1 MLTVPRRL
9 FYIDDD
15 EGLCRIAKKD
25 FERNRHV
32 LDYALSGP
40 AGVEKLRQSRYDA
53 VILDH
58 HMPGQDGLQTL
69 AAIAQLENPPPV
81 VYVTGEAEGRIAVAA
96 LKAGAAEYVIKE
108 ATANFLPLLHAAVA
122 GAIEQRELRLARER
136 AEAELRASRD
146 RFESLAAEREVL
158 IHEIN
163 HRIANSLQLVNA
175 FLRLQVSGSV
185 NAETKIALSNVMA
198 RVGAIGHVHRQLYS
212 ASDVR
217 AIDLGPYIE
226 NLVAELGQA
235 VGQTGSGT
243 ELKVEAEP
251 ISTTTDRAVSIGM
264 IVTELVLNALKY
276 AYPEGARG
284 TVRVFCRNCENG
296 ALELTVEDDG
306 QGLSP
311 GAPAKGGGLGQRI
324 VGIMAQKL
332 QAKIVRDEAHRGV
345 RTVIQIPPPTDSP
358 PAT

>member
-1 MLTVPRRL
+1 MLSVPRRL
-9 FYIDDD
+9 LYIDDD

-25 FERNRHV
+25 FERNSHV
-32 LDYALSGP
+32 LDYALSGT
-40 AGVEKLRQSRYDA
+40 AGLEKLRQTHYDA

-69 AAIAQLENPPPV
+69 GEIAKLADPPPV

-122 GAIEQRELRLARER
+122 GAIEQRELRVARER

-175 FLRLQVSGSV
+175 FLRLQVNGSV
-185 NAETKIALSNVMA
+185 NAETKTALSNVMA

-212 ASDVR
+212 ATDVR
-217 AIDLGPYIE
+217 AIDLGRYLE

-235 VGQTGSGT
+235 VGQSDSGT

-276 AYPEGARG
+276 AYPEGEHG
-284 TVRVFCRNCENG
+284 TVRISCRNGANG
-296 ALELTVEDDG
+296 ALELVVEDDG
-306 QGLSP
+306 GGMSP

-324 VGIMAQKL
+324 VGIMGQKL
-332 QAKIVRDEAHRGV
+332 QAKIHLDEAHSGV
-345 RTVIQIPPPTDSP
+345 RTVIHIPPAEETA
-358 PAT
+358 PA